1 MNYKISRQ
9 TWLTLLLC
17 LCTNN
22 LKWSEYVSAYILLSE
37 FKRIAMDQER
47 IKQIVVETEA
57 AAQKVLIDKEEL
69 IGLDFRRQK
78 TREAYRALKNADKSN
93 EKTWMS
99 IGSLFIKV
107 RSDKAQVLLQRGMN
121 LNLYI

>member
-1 MNYKISRQ
+1 
-9 TWLTLLLC
+9 
-17 LCTNN
+17 
-22 LKWSEYVSAYILLSE
+22 
-37 FKRIAMDQER
+37 MDQER

-78 TREAYRALKNADKSN
+78 TREAYRALKNADKPN